1 MRWILPLL
9 TGAWSLVLSARAL
22 MAQNHEKAWS
32 VTVTTSLTEFRGA
45 ATDTSASGSMT
56 VRPGQ
61 GITLGMSVTRRLGPW
76 GVSVGLSHL
85 PTHVEAMSTTIAVQ
99 DRTTG
104 LGRARLTL
112 AVSRRVMRVGAGALE
127 LRAGPTLDHWSVD
140 DEESDGRTVGGG
152 EAALA
157 LSLPAGPVLIENTLG
172 FGWSAGPFRTEE
184 LPAGYRRQ
192 ALRVVT
198 AGLGIR
204 FRL

>member
-1 MRWILPLL
+1 MRRIFLL
-9 TGAWSLVLSARAL
+9 FTSACVVVCSARAL
-22 MAQNHEKAWS
+22 AAQSHEKAWS
-32 VTVTTSLTEFRGA
+32 VTVTTSLTGFRGA
-45 ATDTSASGSMT
+45 AADTSASDYMT
-56 VRPGQ
+56 VRPGL
-61 GITLGMSVTRRLGPW
+61 GITLGMSVTRRLGRW

-85 PTHVEAMSTTIAVQ
+85 PTHVEVASSEIAVQ

-112 AVSRRVMRVGAGALE
+112 AVTRRLTRVGAGELE
-127 LRAGPTLDHWSVD
+127 IRAGPTLDHWSID
-140 DEESDGRTVGGG
+140 EEESDGRTVGGG

-157 LSLPAGPVLIENTLG
+157 LSLPAGPVRIENTLG

-192 ALRVVT
+192 GLRTVT
-198 AGLGIR
+198 AGVGIR